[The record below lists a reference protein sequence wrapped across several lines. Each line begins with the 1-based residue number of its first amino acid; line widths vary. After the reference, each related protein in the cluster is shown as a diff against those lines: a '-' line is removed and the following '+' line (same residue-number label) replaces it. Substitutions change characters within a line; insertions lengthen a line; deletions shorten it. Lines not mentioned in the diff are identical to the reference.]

1 MISEKSTNI
10 SGGQKQ
16 RIGIAR
22 ALYKNPKLLILDE
35 TTSSLDQEI
44 EFKILENLK
53 KKYKNMTIILI
64 SHRTS
69 TLKQFAD
76 YSFKIKNKKLL
87 KVKI

>member
-1 MISEKSTNI
+1 
-10 SGGQKQ
+10 
-16 RIGIAR
+16 
-22 ALYKNPKLLILDE
+22 
-35 TTSSLDQEI
+35 
-44 EFKILENLK
+44 
-53 KKYKNMTIILI
+53 MTIILI